1 MMICGRGELKMANLI
16 RTIHMVAGT
25 SLSLEML
32 QGNTMC
38 FITTNGVIIGNPI
51 KVDEDYELTDTKEML
66 KLQYHL
72 SIQKSK
78 KIETPEDIQE
88 TILLEKVKYKVG
100 NTIINLDY
108 LIVNKAQ
115 IIAFYSASEE
125 DLKIFI
131 EELVV

>member
-1 MMICGRGELKMANLI
+1 MANLI
-16 RTIHMVAGT
+16 RTIHMVAGI
-25 SLSLEML
+25 SSSLEML

-100 NTIINLDY
+100 NTTINLDY

-125 DLKIFI
+125 DVKSFI

>member
-1 MMICGRGELKMANLI
+1 MANLI
-16 RTIHMVAGT
+16 RTIHMVAGIT
-25 SLSLEML
+25 SSLEML

-78 KIETPEDIQE
+78 KIETLEDIQE

-100 NTIINLDY
+100 NTTINLDY

-125 DLKIFI
+125 DVKSFI
-131 EELVV
+131 EEL

>member
-1 MMICGRGELKMANLI
+1 MANLI
-16 RTIHMVAGT
+16 RTIHMVAAT
-25 SLSLEML
+25 SLTLEML

-51 KVDEDYELTDTKEML
+51 KVDENYELTDTKEML

-72 SIQKSK
+72 SIQRSK

-100 NTIINLDY
+100 NTTINLDY

-125 DLKIFI
+125 DAKSFI
-131 EELVV
+131 EELVL

>member
-1 MMICGRGELKMANLI
+1 MANLI
-16 RTIHMVAGT
+16 RTIHMVAGI
-25 SLSLEML
+25 SLTLEML

-78 KIETPEDIQE
+78 KIETLEDIQE

-100 NTIINLDY
+100 NTTINLDY

-125 DLKIFI
+125 DVNSFI

>member
-1 MMICGRGELKMANLI
+1 MANLI
-16 RTIHMVAGT
+16 RTIHMVAAT

-100 NTIINLDY
+100 NTTINLDY

-125 DLKIFI
+125 DLKSFI

>member
-1 MMICGRGELKMANLI
+1 MANLI
-16 RTIHMVAGT
+16 RTIHMVAGIT
-25 SLSLEML
+25 SSLEML

-100 NTIINLDY
+100 NTTINLDY

-125 DLKIFI
+125 DVKSFI
-131 EELVV
+131 EEL

>member
-1 MMICGRGELKMANLI
+1 MANLI
-16 RTIHMVAGT
+16 RTIHMVAGI

-78 KIETPEDIQE
+78 KIETLEDIQE

-100 NTIINLDY
+100 NTTINLDY

-125 DLKIFI
+125 DVKSFI
-131 EELVV
+131 EEL

>member
-1 MMICGRGELKMANLI
+1 MANLI
-16 RTIHMVAGT
+16 RTIHMVAGI
-25 SLSLEML
+25 SLTLEIL
-32 QGNTMC
+32 QGHTMC
-38 FITTNGVIIGNPI
+38 FITTNGVIIGKKN

-100 NTIINLDY
+100 NTTINLDY

-125 DLKIFI
+125 DVKSFI

>member
-1 MMICGRGELKMANLI
+1 MANLI
-16 RTIHMVAGT
+16 RTIHMVAGI

-51 KVDEDYELTDTKEML
+51 KVDENYELTDTKEML

-88 TILLEKVKYKVG
+88 TILLEKVKYKIG
-100 NTIINLDY
+100 NTTINLDY

-125 DLKIFI
+125 DVKSFI

>member
-1 MMICGRGELKMANLI
+1 MANLI
-16 RTIHMVAGT
+16 RTIHMVAGI
-25 SLSLEML
+25 SSSLEIL

-72 SIQKSK
+72 SIQRSK
-78 KIETPEDIQE
+78 KIETLEDIQE

-100 NTIINLDY
+100 NTTINLDY

-125 DLKIFI
+125 DVKSFI
-131 EELVV
+131 EEL

>member
-1 MMICGRGELKMANLI
+1 MANLI
-16 RTIHMVAGT
+16 RTIHMVAGI
-25 SLSLEML
+25 SLTLEML

-51 KVDEDYELTDTKEML
+51 KVDENYELTDTKEML

-72 SIQKSK
+72 SIQRSK

-100 NTIINLDY
+100 NTTINLDY

-125 DLKIFI
+125 DAKSFI
-131 EELVV
+131 EELVL

>member
-1 MMICGRGELKMANLI
+1 MANLI
-16 RTIHMVAGT
+16 RTIHMVAGI
-25 SLSLEML
+25 SSSLEML

-100 NTIINLDY
+100 NTTINLDY

-125 DLKIFI
+125 DVKSFI
-131 EELVV
+131 EEIV

>member
-1 MMICGRGELKMANLI
+1 MANLI
-16 RTIHMVAGT
+16 RTIHMVAAT
-25 SLSLEML
+25 SLTLEML

-72 SIQKSK
+72 SIQRSK

-100 NTIINLDY
+100 NTTINLDY

-125 DLKIFI
+125 DVKSFI
-131 EELVV
+131 EEL

>member
-1 MMICGRGELKMANLI
+1 MANLI
-16 RTIHMVAGT
+16 RTIHMVAGI
-25 SLSLEML
+25 SLTLEIL

-100 NTIINLDY
+100 NTTINLDY

-125 DLKIFI
+125 DVKSFI
-131 EELVV
+131 EEL

>member
-1 MMICGRGELKMANLI
+1 MANLI
-16 RTIHMVAGT
+16 RTIHMVAGI
-25 SLSLEML
+25 SLTLEIL

-100 NTIINLDY
+100 NTTINLDY

-125 DLKIFI
+125 DVKSFI

>member
-1 MMICGRGELKMANLI
+1 MANLI
-16 RTIHMVAGT
+16 RTIHMVAGI
-25 SLSLEML
+25 SSSLEML

-100 NTIINLDY
+100 NTTINLDY

-125 DLKIFI
+125 DVKSFI
-131 EELVV
+131 EEPVVF

>member
-1 MMICGRGELKMANLI
+1 
-16 RTIHMVAGT
+16 MVAGI

-78 KIETPEDIQE
+78 KIETLEDIQE

-100 NTIINLDY
+100 NTTINLDY

-125 DLKIFI
+125 DVKSFI
-131 EELVV
+131 EEL

>member
-1 MMICGRGELKMANLI
+1 MANLI
-16 RTIHMVAGT
+16 RTIHMVAAT

-38 FITTNGVIIGNPI
+38 FITTNGVIMGNPI

-125 DLKIFI
+125 DVNSFI
-131 EELVV
+131 EEIV

>member
-1 MMICGRGELKMANLI
+1 MANLI
-16 RTIHMVAGT
+16 RTIHMVAGI

-100 NTIINLDY
+100 NTTINLDY

-125 DLKIFI
+125 DAKSFI
-131 EELVV
+131 EELVL

>member
-1 MMICGRGELKMANLI
+1 MANLI
-16 RTIHMVAGT
+16 RTIHMVAGI
-25 SLSLEML
+25 SSSLEML

-78 KIETPEDIQE
+78 KIETLEDIQE

-100 NTIINLDY
+100 NTTINLDY

-125 DLKIFI
+125 DVKSFI
-131 EELVV
+131 EEL

>member
-1 MMICGRGELKMANLI
+1 MANLI
-16 RTIHMVAGT
+16 RTIHMVAGI
-25 SLSLEML
+25 SLSLEIL

-38 FITTNGVIIGNPI
+38 FITPNGVIIGNPI

-78 KIETPEDIQE
+78 KIEIPEDIQE

-100 NTIINLDY
+100 NTILNLDY

-125 DLKIFI
+125 DVKSFI
-131 EELVV
+131 ES

>member
-1 MMICGRGELKMANLI
+1 
-16 RTIHMVAGT
+16 MVAGI
-25 SLSLEML
+25 SSSLEML

-100 NTIINLDY
+100 NTTINLDY

-125 DLKIFI
+125 DVKSFI
-131 EELVV
+131 EEIV

>member
-1 MMICGRGELKMANLI
+1 MANLI

-100 NTIINLDY
+100 NTTINLDY

-125 DLKIFI
+125 DLKSLI

>member
-1 MMICGRGELKMANLI
+1 MANLI

-100 NTIINLDY
+100 NTTINLDY

-125 DLKIFI
+125 DLKSFI

>member
-1 MMICGRGELKMANLI
+1 MANLI
-16 RTIHMVAGT
+16 RTIHMVAGI
-25 SLSLEML
+25 SSSLEML

-78 KIETPEDIQE
+78 KKKTTKEIQE
-88 TILLEKVKYKVG
+88 NK
-100 NTIINLDY
+100 II
-108 LIVNKAQ
+108 K
-115 IIAFYSASEE
+115 
-125 DLKIFI
+125 KGK
-131 EELVV
+131 

>member
-1 MMICGRGELKMANLI
+1 MANLI

-125 DLKIFI
+125 DLKSFI

>member
-1 MMICGRGELKMANLI
+1 MANLI
-16 RTIHMVAGT
+16 RTIHMVAGI
-25 SLSLEML
+25 SSSLEML

-78 KIETPEDIQE
+78 KIETLEDIQE

-100 NTIINLDY
+100 NTTINLDY

-125 DLKIFI
+125 DVKSFI

>member
-1 MMICGRGELKMANLI
+1 MANLI
-16 RTIHMVAGT
+16 RTIHMVAAT

-100 NTIINLDY
+100 NTTINLDY

-125 DLKIFI
+125 DVKSFI
-131 EELVV
+131 EEL

>member
-1 MMICGRGELKMANLI
+1 MANLI
-16 RTIHMVAGT
+16 RTIHMVAAT
-25 SLSLEML
+25 SLTLEML

-100 NTIINLDY
+100 NTTINLDY

-115 IIAFYSASEE
+115 IIAFYSAPEE
-125 DLKIFI
+125 DLKSFI

>member
-1 MMICGRGELKMANLI
+1 MANLI
-16 RTIHMVAGT
+16 RTIHMVAGI
-25 SLSLEML
+25 SSSLEML

-78 KIETPEDIQE
+78 KIETLEDIQE

-100 NTIINLDY
+100 NTTINLDY

-125 DLKIFI
+125 DVKSFI
-131 EELVV
+131 ES

>member
-1 MMICGRGELKMANLI
+1 MANLI

-25 SLSLEML
+25 SLSLEIL

-100 NTIINLDY
+100 NTTINLDY

-125 DLKIFI
+125 DLKSLI